1 MKHSSRMTAITLVVL
16 CLGLVTCCALCPV
29 SNTLVL
35 RPLLSIFDSRY
46 CSPGITPMPFDRE
59 LWQTGHARHRVGMAH
74 FLVEAKLL
82 EGKSRGEVVEM
93 LGQPD
98 VDKPGD
104 EGVRWLLGYYA
115 KGLFDETMWLE
126 LTIKDD
132 GTATGAVVNVNWD
145 DPRKQ

>member
-1 MKHSSRMTAITLVVL
+1 MKHFPRTTITLLMLSLAVL
-16 CLGLVTCCALCPV
+16 TCCAICPL

-35 RPLLSIFDSRY
+35 RPFLSNFDSRY
-46 CSPGITPMPFDRE
+46 CSPGIAPESFDRD
-59 LWQTGHARHRVGMAH
+59 LWRKGNARHRVGMAH
-74 FLVEAKLL
+74 YLVEQKLL

-93 LGQPD
+93 LGEPD

-126 LTIKDD
+126 ITIKDD
-132 GTATGAVVNVNWD
+132 GTATGAIVSVNWD
-145 DPRKQ
+145 DPRNR